1 MTRRLSARCAAV
13 AALVLVAACRDIPT
27 PPGGVQAIS
36 RVLLPSPGL
45 VVGDTMRDS
54 LGVVAPLR
62 VVAFDANGDTIA
74 APGVTFTLLDTT
86 ATLVNGDI
94 LIGRSTGVARLIATV
109 AGLQTRLDTA
119 RVTLLPDTI
128 VRADSVRHRRIVSGD
143 RLLAGDTSFSSGDLT
158 VIVQSR
164 AGDGATGVDAVVVHY
179 TITRAPASGPGGS
192 GPTVVF
198 IGGGAT
204 TARDTT
210 ASGGRAAKSIRLR
223 IPGQPQLPDSA
234 QVAATA
240 SYRGQTLGTVQFT
253 IVFQTQ

>member
-1 MTRRLSARCAAV
+1 MRHRLSTWGAAAV
-13 AALVLVAACRDIPT
+13 VLAACRDLPA

-62 VVAFDANGDTIA
+62 VVAFDENGDTIA
-74 APGVTFTLLDTT
+74 APAVTFTLLDTT
-86 ATLVNGDI
+86 ATLVNGDL
-94 LIGRSTGVARLIATV
+94 LIGRAAGIARLIATV

-119 RVTLLPDTI
+119 FVTLRPDTI
-128 VRADSVRHRRIVSGD
+128 VRADSVRHRRIVGLD
-143 RLLAGDTSFSSGDLT
+143 RLAAGDTSFASGDLS
-158 VIVQSR
+158 VVVHNR
-164 AGDGATGVDAVVVHY
+164 EGAGATGVDAVVVTY
-179 TITRAPASGPGGS
+179 TITRAPAPGAG
-192 GPTVVF
+192 GAPPTVVF
-198 IGGGAT
+198 VGGGASV
-204 TARDTT
+204 ARDTT

-223 IPGQPQLPDSA
+223 IRGQPQLPDSA

>member
-1 MTRRLSARCAAV
+1 MTRRLSLRCAAF
-13 AALVLVAACRDIPT
+13 AALLLAACRDLPT
-27 PPGGVQAIS
+27 PAGGVQAIS

-62 VVAFDANGDTIA
+62 VVAFDENGDTIA

-94 LIGRSTGVARLIATV
+94 LIGRTTGVARLIATV
-109 AGLQTRLDTA
+109 AGLQTRIDTA
-119 RVTLLPDTI
+119 RVTLRPDTI
-128 VRADSVRHRRIVSGD
+128 VPAEAVRQVRDVPLDRIA
-143 RLLAGDTSFSSGDLT
+143 AGDTSFSSADLT
-158 VIVQSR
+158 VIVQNR
-164 AGDGATGVDAVVVHY
+164 EGAGATAVDAVIVHY
-179 TITRAPASGPGGS
+179 TITRAPPSGPGGS

-223 IPGQPQLPDSA
+223 IAGQPQLPDSA
-234 QVAATA
+234 LVAATA

>member
-1 MTRRLSARCAAV
+1 MTRRLSLRCAAL
-13 AALVLVAACRDIPT
+13 AALLLAACRDLPT
-27 PPGGVQAIS
+27 PAGGVQAVS
-36 RVLLPSPGL
+36 RVQLPSPGL

-62 VVAFDANGDTIA
+62 VVAFDENGDTIA
-74 APGVTFTLLDTT
+74 PPGVTFTLLDTT

-94 LIGRSTGVARLIATV
+94 LIGRTTGVARLIATV

-119 RVTLLPDTI
+119 HVTLLPDTI
-128 VRADSVRHRRIVSGD
+128 VRADSVRHRRVVPGD
-143 RLLAGDTSFSSGDLT
+143 RILAGDTSFASGDLS
-158 VIVQSR
+158 VIVQNTEG
-164 AGDGATGVDAVVVHY
+164 AGATGVDAVIVHY
-179 TITRAPASGPGGS
+179 TITRAPPSGPGGS

-223 IPGQPQLPDSA
+223 IPGQTQLPDSA
-234 QVAATA
+234 LVAATA